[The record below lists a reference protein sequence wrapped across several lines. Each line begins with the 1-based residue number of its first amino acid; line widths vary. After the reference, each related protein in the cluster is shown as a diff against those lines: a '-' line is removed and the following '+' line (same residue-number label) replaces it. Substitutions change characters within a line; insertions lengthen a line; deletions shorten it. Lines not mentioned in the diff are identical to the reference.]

1 MQKLTKQVDN
11 MFIVKTFI
19 FCAGTGNW
27 QKKNKSCGKYF
38 VNMIL
43 GCQHSP

>member
-27 QKKNKSCGKYF
+27 QKKINLVGS
-38 VNMIL
+38 IL
-43 GCQHSP
+43 